1 MESLKS
7 INLNNDGTQPDNERK
22 SWARILDNYEEN
34 EDDLSYI
41 PRYKLIKWL
50 NIEDR
55 YGVKIPDEDI
65 EKIGQKFE
73 FRKAVSIIGGIHD
86 QDSQSPS
93 ILAGLRS
100 DLHENPQEERKVVWD
115 NINHFENQFANTLK
129 KFNFEDNIASIE
141 PDLAFFIIENL
152 EELVLRL
159 LSTTTGSIDLHNLML
174 NRIFGIDVSEFKQYE
189 YSDWGSCV
197 NQEFGTS
204 SYSLNDFSTKI
215 ENGKFKLKGNESM
228 LRYKTIYHM
237 AKALSQTISTWVPDN
252 LGKKDRSIYKD
263 ETTPLWLEISN
274 AIDSCETIQEVN
286 EFFSENSDLSYWISE
301 QLKSTSYMV
310 SFHNQQ

>member
-1 MESLKS
+1 M
-7 INLNNDGTQPDNERK
+7 
-22 SWARILDNYEEN
+22 
-34 EDDLSYI
+34 
-41 PRYKLIKWL
+41 
-50 NIEDR
+50 
-55 YGVKIPDEDI
+55 
-65 EKIGQKFE
+65 
-73 FRKAVSIIGGIHD
+73 
-86 QDSQSPS
+86 
-93 ILAGLRS
+93 
-100 DLHENPQEERKVVWD
+100 VWD

-189 YSDWGSCV
+189 YSDWESCV

-301 QLKSTSYMV
+301 QLKSTSYIAKFSQSTVTGWKELIESNRATEMHKFALILKEKQDWAKNLQHIPIN
-310 SFHNQQ
+310 SMPESGSRKSGQRIS

>member
-1 MESLKS
+1 MS
-7 INLNNDGTQPDNERK
+7 IQ
-22 SWARILDNYEEN
+22 
-34 EDDLSYI
+34 
-41 PRYKLIKWL
+41 
-50 NIEDR
+50 
-55 YGVKIPDEDI
+55 
-65 EKIGQKFE
+65 IGE
-73 FRKAVSIIGGIHD
+73 V
-86 QDSQSPS
+86 
-93 ILAGLRS
+93 
-100 DLHENPQEERKVVWD
+100 
-115 NINHFENQFANTLK
+115 
-129 KFNFEDNIASIE
+129 
-141 PDLAFFIIENL
+141 
-152 EELVLRL
+152 
-159 LSTTTGSIDLHNLML
+159 
-174 NRIFGIDVSEFKQYE
+174 
-189 YSDWGSCV
+189 V

-301 QLKSTSYMV
+301 QLKSTSYIAKFSQSTVTGWKELIESNRATEMHKFALILKEKQDWAKNLQHIPINSMPESDLVNPDKKNLVNSEKDIIDLYISCYEVLKLDFDENILILYTNMRNISTESYVIRMV
-310 SFHNQQ
+310 